1 MRKILVLVFFIFVVL
16 LFGFFSAVFG
26 EMMMSTVGVAKG
38 DVFRYSYTCYFN
50 SNNPNAVPPASFSSI
65 NQTDYFMISVTG
77 VSGSSINFDTTLR
90 GSNGSSSQ
98 GVCSMNVSTGMVSVS
113 GYGGPGAETSFYFM
127 GRNIG
132 MMDKMFSSA
141 SSSPTV
147 NETVMMSYVGGQR
160 LTDHFDTITVLNGT
174 TVTSDFYI
182 DQATGTMVE
191 WRQQTIQTS
200 DSVLTNSTQMMKIT
214 ASSIWAVP
222 EFPTFFVPAFTV
234 ALFSALA
241 VSVIIKFKRKR
252 PAFTERNLLRNLWET
267 FFYHFFLLLFGEKND

>member
-1 MRKILVLVFFIFVVL
+1 
-16 LFGFFSAVFG
+16 
-26 EMMMSTVGVAKG
+26 
-38 DVFRYSYTCYFN
+38 
-50 SNNPNAVPPASFSSI
+50 
-65 NQTDYFMISVTG
+65 MISVTG
-77 VSGSSINFDTTLR
+77 VSGTSVNFDTTLR

-132 MMDKMFSSA
+132 MMDKMFPSA

-160 LTDHFDTITVLNGT
+160 LTDHFDTITVLNGA

-252 PAFTERNLLRNLWET
+252 PSIHGTLTFCEIYGKHFFTT
-267 FFYHFFLLLFGEKND
+267 FFYYFLVRKND

>member
-1 MRKILVLVFFIFVVL
+1 M
-16 LFGFFSAVFG
+16 FSAI
-26 EMMMSTVGVAKG
+26 A
-38 DVFRYSYTCYFN
+38 YTCYFN

-77 VSGSSINFDTTLR
+77 VSGSSVNFDTTLR

-132 MMDKMFSSA
+132 MMDKMFPSA

-160 LTDHFDTITVLNGT
+160 LTDHFDTITVLNGA

-182 DQATGTMVE
+182 EPSHRHNGRMAP
-191 WRQQTIQTS
+191 
-200 DSVLTNSTQMMKIT
+200 TNYPNQ
-214 ASSIWAVP
+214 
-222 EFPTFFVPAFTV
+222 
-234 ALFSALA
+234 
-241 VSVIIKFKRKR
+241 
-252 PAFTERNLLRNLWET
+252 
-267 FFYHFFLLLFGEKND
+267 